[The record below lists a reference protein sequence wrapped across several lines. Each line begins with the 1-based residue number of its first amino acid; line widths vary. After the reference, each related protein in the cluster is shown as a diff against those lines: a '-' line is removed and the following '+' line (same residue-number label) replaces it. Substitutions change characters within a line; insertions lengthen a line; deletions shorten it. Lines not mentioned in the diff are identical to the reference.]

1 MTYSGRGDP
10 SKGQLR
16 LELAE
21 QPQGRALTN
30 EKGREV
36 GPALDR
42 ILTTPASSGAR
53 RRSPQRIVCT
63 GFSSIGFLTDKCTTL
78 ERASELGR
86 VDIVLGWEDLA
97 EDAFAKAG
105 RIYGSIEE
113 SVRDYWLKRG
123 IAVRQY
129 PGVLRLMHLVESRA
143 VRFSLLH
150 RMHAKLYVGPEEAL
164 LGSSNFSRAGTQTQ
178 LEGNLIHRRGIDQS
192 YEEVYELA
200 ERYRDRAKPASDVI
214 LDLLRRL
221 VHLVGWQ
228 DVLAKAVSTVL
239 DAEWVSD
246 FEELVIAARDAKLW
260 PSQRQTVAQALYILE
275 NNDCVL
281 VADPTG
287 SGKTRALSALHTAH
301 VLRNWHT
308 EIPGRQRAAVLTPPS
323 VEQSWRREFRRYHL
337 QLAPETVS
345 HGLLSNASSKDS
357 RERVDRALTDSQIL
371 YIDEAHNL
379 YNDSNRSRRVHA
391 SPATRRVLATATPVS
406 RSLDDIRPLIELLDP
421 NNLPDEVID
430 LFDSLPRWR
439 ALSGLER
446 SDKEVLTRAI
456 SAVTVR
462 HTIPGLNAMIDAAP
476 EEYTDDAGER
486 CRYPD
491 TAHRVYELNET
502 ENDRRIARE
511 IEAIADELVGLA
523 GLPRDARKLEWRS
536 YWGLNLPET
545 SHQSAVAGRTNALA
559 GLARFNVKAAVRSS
573 VARLVELIE
582 GRPRATSE
590 FGLSFSRDLRSGDK
604 AGTSVIDA
612 TNRWRETGLPA
623 VNGEVVSLVPVW
635 LRDPERFAEVIDA
648 EEVRYRQIAE
658 LARELSPARLE
669 ARADEMSRL
678 QQEYGKVLVFDD
690 SIVTLSLLHRVATE
704 RNLPAKRLF
713 DSEGSE
719 KLAES
724 LFGLDSDDDAAIGLC
739 SPRLSEGVNL
749 QGAQALMFSHIPNV
763 YRHAEQRIGRIV
775 RMNSRYERVHVSW
788 PEDAPEF
795 RLSTDWRVHQTASDV
810 EEVLGANLK
819 IPLRLD
825 SGRAEQRYSG
835 RSASETFDALR
846 RQAESNREIH
856 DAFDPLRRLVT
867 GDEALVDPET
877 YESIRGTSASVV
889 APLRTARVGTVSA
902 VAPFVFATVARDR
915 RAPEFYFWS
924 QGTDL
929 VLSRD
934 LSEIAS
940 RLREAVAEGED
951 PPDRELAFE
960 QAGPLI
966 EEAFGRF
973 QAKRRSLLPNR
984 HRRALRTFFKLS
996 DWLRKHRKSV
1006 PADRGAVARLT
1017 ELAEVAR
1024 RGQYSDY
1031 DINLKRLAEAL
1042 IEHLFEPWRRE
1053 TIRATRRRTRIIT
1066 YDRALST
1073 LRKAIQQEG
1082 KVFPTDELLTSLES
1096 AIEPDESIESRTVA
1110 LLVGVGRGNGG
1121 VGNS

>member
-1 MTYSGRGDP
+1 MTYSGNRDP
-10 SKGQLR
+10 SEGQLS

-21 QPQGRALTN
+21 QPHGRALTN
-30 EKGREV
+30 ERGREV

-42 ILTTPASSGAR
+42 ILTTAPSSDGR

-63 GFSSIGFLTDKCTTL
+63 GFSSIGFLTDKSTTL
-78 ERASELGR
+78 ARASDLGP

-105 RIYGSIEE
+105 RIYGSIED

-123 IAVRQY
+123 VAARQY
-129 PGVLRLMHLVESRA
+129 PGVLRLMHLVESGA
-143 VRFSLLH
+143 VHFSLLH

-164 LGSSNFSRAGTQTQ
+164 LGSSNFSRAGTQAQ

-200 ERYRDRAKPASDVI
+200 MRYRDRSMSASDVI

-221 VHLVGWQ
+221 VRLVGWQ
-228 DVLAKAVSTVL
+228 EVLAKAASTVL

-246 FEELVIAARDAKLW
+246 FEGLVLASREAKLW

-323 VEQSWRREFRRYHL
+323 VEQTWRREFRRYHV
-337 QLAPETVS
+337 QIAPETVS
-345 HGLLSNASSKDS
+345 HGLLSNPSTKDS
-357 RERVDRALTDSQIL
+357 RERVDRALEESQIL

-406 RSLDDIRPLIELLDP
+406 RSLDDIRPLIDLLDP
-421 NNLPDEVID
+421 NNLPDAVIA
-430 LFDSLPRWR
+430 LFDSLRRWA
-439 ALSGLER
+439 ALSALEPA
-446 SDKEVLTRAI
+446 DKEVLTRAI

-476 EEYTDDAGER
+476 AEYTDDAGAR

-491 TAHRVYELNET
+491 TVHHVYKLDET
-502 ENDRRIARE
+502 AEDRRIARE
-511 IEAIADELVGLA
+511 IESITDELVGLA

-536 YWGLNLPET
+536 YWGLDLPET
-545 SHQSAVAGRTNALA
+545 LPQSAVAGRINALG

-573 VARLVELIE
+573 VARLIELIE
-582 GRPRATSE
+582 GRLRAASE
-590 FGLSFSRDLRSGDK
+590 FDLSFSRDLRSTDTG
-604 AGTSVIDA
+604 GSSVIDA
-612 TNRWRETGLPA
+612 MNRWREAGLPT
-623 VNGEVVSLVPVW
+623 VNKEVASLVPAW
-635 LRDPERFAEVIDA
+635 LQDPDQFAEVIDA
-648 EEVRYRQIAE
+648 EEARYREIAE
-658 LARELSPARLE
+658 LARGLSPARLE
-669 ARADEMSRL
+669 SRADEMSRL
-678 QQEYGKVLVFDD
+678 LEAYDKVLVFDD

-704 RNLPAKRLF
+704 RILPAKRLF
-713 DSEGSE
+713 DSESSE

-724 LFGLDSDDDAAIGLC
+724 LFGIDSDHDAAIGLC

-749 QGAQALMFSHIPNV
+749 QGAQALMFSHIPSV

-775 RMNSRYERVHVSW
+775 RMNSRYKQVHVSW

-819 IPLRLD
+819 FPLHLKGVRV
-825 SGRAEQRYSG
+825 EQHYTG
-835 RSASETFDALR
+835 KSASETFDALR
-846 RQAESNREIH
+846 REAESNQEIH

-867 GDEALVDPET
+867 GDEALVDPEI
-877 YESIRGTSASVV
+877 YESIRGTSAHVA

-902 VAPFVFATVARDR
+902 VAPFVFATVARER

-924 QGTDL
+924 QGMDE

-934 LSEIAS
+934 LSEIAN
-940 RLREAVAEGED
+940 RLRAAVGDGED
-951 PPDRELAFE
+951 PSDRELAFE
-960 QAGPLI
+960 QAGPII
-966 EEAFGRF
+966 EEAFRRF

-984 HRRALRTFFKLS
+984 HRRALQTFSKLS
-996 DWLRKHRKSV
+996 AWLQKHRKSMA
-1006 PADRGAVARLT
+1006 ADRGAIARLI
-1017 ELAEVAR
+1017 EIAEVVHSGR
-1024 RGQYSDY
+1024 YRDH
-1031 DINLKRLAEAL
+1031 DINLRRLAEAL
-1042 IEHLFEPWRRE
+1042 IEHVFEPLRRE
-1053 TIRATRRRTRIIT
+1053 TIRSTKRRRHIIT
-1066 YDRALST
+1066 YDRALPT
-1073 LRKAIQQEG
+1073 LKRAILQEG
-1082 KVFPTDELLTSLES
+1082 MAFPTEELLASLES
-1096 AIEPDESIESRTVA
+1096 SIEREESIESRTVA
-1110 LLVGVGRGNGG
+1110 LLVGVSGG
-1121 VGNS
+1121 EDR